1 MAILYEY
8 QKPMYD
14 LSSEFIKENYK
25 DEDLLHE
32 FKKYLDDVWA
42 EYKEVQKE
50 IYPNNWYYNLSD
62 DERDEDISKKQPFIF
77 FDGFKIKPKGYIGFI
92 KFKNHEFNLY
102 PKICKSEQDCNKI
115 NQLLFLWL
123 QYSDN
128 LLMPKIES
136 DLSEIENCSFLEYL
150 IFRFAKYTS
159 DLLSISI
166 YQHYEEITEDTSFLK
181 GRLNFNQYIKNM
193 WSGKAHKFNCTY
205 DSFEINNKFNQIIK
219 YTAKSLYNATN
230 NRINQNHLYK
240 IISALDEADDVV
252 CSYETC
258 QSVYINR
265 FMEDFNI
272 VLDFCKLF
280 LKNSIIFDNSG
291 ENNNFTFLIKTDRLF
306 EDFIS
311 NFAKENIKEEYTIE
325 AQKESYL
332 DENNKFKIKPDL
344 IIAKENKIIKI
355 IDIKYKQVSKYSD
368 ISNADIY
375 QCITYAQ
382 SLGCNDIILL
392 YPKYNEFNELESIII
407 PLPKEE
413 KTKNINISFKFI
425 DCCPC
430 EKNLEEKIL
439 EQIKK
444 VIIKESGINDDEKG
458 TQPGQ
463 VLI

>member
-14 LSSEFIKENYK
+14 LSSEFCKENNE
-25 DEDLLHE
+25 DENLLCE

-50 IYPNNWYYNLSD
+50 IYPNTWYNNLSD
-62 DERDEDISKKQPFIF
+62 DENDEDISKKQPFIF
-77 FDGFKIKPKGYIGFI
+77 FDGFKIKPKGYVGFI

-102 PKICKSEQDCNKI
+102 PKICKDEQDCAKI
-115 NQLLFLWL
+115 NKMLFLWL

-128 LLMPKIES
+128 ILMPKFES
-136 DLSEIENCSFLEYL
+136 DLSEIENCSFFEYL
-150 IFRFAKYTS
+150 IFIFAKYTS
-159 DLLSISI
+159 DLLSTSI

-230 NRINQNHLYK
+230 NRINQNYLYK

-272 VLDFCKLF
+272 VLNFCKLF
-280 LKNSIIFDNSG
+280 LKNSVIFDNSG

-311 NFAKENIKEEYTIE
+311 NFAKEKIKEFTIE

-332 DENNKFKIKPDL
+332 DKNNKFKIKPDL
-344 IIAKENKIIKI
+344 IIEKENRKNYRYKIQTNFKI
-355 IDIKYKQVSKYSD
+355 FGYI
-368 ISNADIY
+368 
-375 QCITYAQ
+375 
-382 SLGCNDIILL
+382 
-392 YPKYNEFNELESIII
+392 
-407 PLPKEE
+407 
-413 KTKNINISFKFI
+413 
-425 DCCPC
+425 
-430 EKNLEEKIL
+430 
-439 EQIKK
+439 
-444 VIIKESGINDDEKG
+444 
-458 TQPGQ
+458 
-463 VLI
+463 

>member
-14 LSSEFIKENYK
+14 LSSEFCKENNE
-25 DEDLLHE
+25 DENLLCE

-50 IYPNNWYYNLSD
+50 IYPNTWYNNLSD
-62 DERDEDISKKQPFIF
+62 DENDEDISKKQPFIF

-102 PKICKSEQDCNKI
+102 PKICKDEQDCAKI
-115 NQLLFLWL
+115 NKMLLLWL

-128 LLMPKIES
+128 LLTPKFES
-136 DLSEIENCSFLEYL
+136 DLTEIEDCRFFEYL
-150 IFRFAKYTS
+150 IFIFAKYTS
-159 DLLSISI
+159 DLLSTSI

-193 WSGKAHKFNCTY
+193 WSGKANKFNCTY

-219 YTAKSLYNATN
+219 YMAKSLYNATN
-230 NRINQNHLYK
+230 NTINQNYLYK

-258 QSVYINR
+258 KSVYINR

-280 LKNSIIFDNSG
+280 LKNSVIFDNSG
-291 ENNNFTFLIKTDRLF
+291 KNNNFTFLIKTDRIF

-311 NFAKENIKEEYTIE
+311 NFAKEKIKEFTIE

-332 DENNKFKIKPDL
+332 DKNNKFKIKPDL
-344 IIAKENKIIKI
+344 IIKDKNKIEKI

-375 QCITYAQ
+375 QCVTYAQ
-382 SLGCNDIILL
+382 RLGCNEVVLL
-392 YPKYNEFNELESIII
+392 YPKYKGVDKPTVENEINNEKEKALKPIII
-407 PLPKEE
+407 PLPKD
-413 KTKNINISFKFI
+413 KNTKVNISFKFI

-430 EKNLEEKIL
+430 DGDYEEKIKQ
-439 EQIKK
+439 QI
-444 VIIKESGINDDEKG
+444 EGIVKH
-458 TQPGQ
+458 
-463 VLI
+463 